1 MLKQLQFF
9 RHNVVPLV
17 NNMIKSITNYAC
29 LKIKKALYKTY
40 IKQKKDN
47 NDIRSL
53 KVKDKPKFKLVLN
66 PTTTMTLKKQ
76 R

>member
-1 MLKQLQFF
+1 
-9 RHNVVPLV
+9 
-17 NNMIKSITNYAC
+17 MIKSITKYAC
-29 LKIKKALYKTY
+29 LKIEKSLYKTY

-53 KVKDKPKFKLVLN
+53 KVKGKPNFKLVLN